1 MGESQNTELIHSN
14 QETYGEAFI
23 SHLFEQYKLYVE
35 SAERISERRISA
47 NNFLL
52 TVNASLITLYGLIVV
67 RHAFERWGLC
77 LVPFVGLLVCFSWH
91 HILISYRNINTIK
104 FQVIHELEQAMP
116 AALYRYEWQKAEEG
130 KGTVY
135 KPLSHLECWIPRILM
150 GFYFV
155 LVIVNFFGTFE

>member
-1 MGESQNTELIHSN
+1 MAEAQSTQLIRSN
-14 QETYGEAFI
+14 QETYGEAFTV
-23 SHLFEQYKLYVE
+23 HLFEQYKLYVE

-52 TVNASLITLYGLIVV
+52 TVNASLITLYGLMVV
-67 RHAFERWGLC
+67 GHAFGRRGLC

-91 HILISYRNINTIK
+91 HILISYRNLNTIK

-116 AALYRYEWQKAEEG
+116 VALYGYEWQKAEEG

-135 KPLSHLECWIPRILM
+135 KPLSHLECWIPRIFM
-150 GFYFV
+150 GFYCV
-155 LVIVNFFGTFE
+155 LIIFSFFGTFE